1 MKDLF
6 FEPEI
11 EVVDFESLDMICGAG
26 TGGFLPGEEDE
37 LSIPGGGI
45 GIEI

>member
-11 EVVDFESLDMICGAG
+11 EIVDFESLDMICGAG
-26 TGGFLPGEEDE
+26 LLPGEDDDLSVPGFGEDV
-37 LSIPGGGI
+37 
-45 GIEI
+45 EI

>member
-11 EVVDFESLDMICGAG
+11 EIVDFESLDRICDAG
-26 TGGFLPGEEDE
+26 LLPGEHPE
-37 LSIPGGGI
+37 LSEPGDGMDW
-45 GIEI
+45 